1 MTAHQEKSQTV
12 KKLSLETNT
21 EIPPVSTACGGG
33 GPLGLCAR
41 VRDLP
46 IVGNIA
52 VVV

>member
-1 MTAHQEKSQTV
+1 MDLEFSDNTV
-12 KKLSLETNT
+12 L
-21 EIPPVSTACGGG
+21 PPLVWGWG